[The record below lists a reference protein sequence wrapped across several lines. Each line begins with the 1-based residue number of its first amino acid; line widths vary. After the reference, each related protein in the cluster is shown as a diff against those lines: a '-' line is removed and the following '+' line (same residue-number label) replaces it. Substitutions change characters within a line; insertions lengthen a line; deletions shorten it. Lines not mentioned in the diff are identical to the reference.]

1 MVAIK
6 KRKIKAYI
14 LLESLIA
21 LAVLVTIVS
30 LILGETNRNRQELA
44 VSLHR
49 QEALNVAQMA
59 VQTKQDQL
67 SLNGVTVQVQRTSTS
82 ITVYEDGKEVLHVS
96 KN

>member
-21 LAVLVTIVS
+21 LAVLVTIVT
-30 LILGETNRNRQELA
+30 LILTEINRDRQELVA
-44 VSLHR
+44 SLHR
-49 QEALNVAQMA
+49 QEVLNIAQMA
-59 VQTKQDQL
+59 VQTKQDNL
-67 SLNGVTVQVQRTSTS
+67 SLNGVTVQVQRSSTS
-82 ITVYEDGKEVLHVS
+82 IRVYEDGKEVLHVV

>member
-21 LAVLVTIVS
+21 LAVLVTIVT
-30 LILGETNRNRQELA
+30 LILTEINRDRQELVA
-44 VSLHR
+44 SLHR
-49 QEALNVAQMA
+49 QEVLNVAQMA
-59 VQTKQDQL
+59 VQTKQDNL
-67 SLNGVTVQVQRTSTS
+67 SLNGVTVQVQRSSTS
-82 ITVYEDGKEVLHVS
+82 IRVYEDGKEVLHVV

>member
-21 LAVLVTIVS
+21 LAVLVTIVT
-30 LILGETNRNRQELA
+30 LILMEINRDRQELVA
-44 VSLHR
+44 SLHR
-49 QEALNVAQMA
+49 QEVLNLAQMA
-59 VQTKQDQL
+59 VQTKQDSL

-82 ITVYEDGKEVLHVS
+82 IRVYENGREVLHVA

>member
-21 LAVLVTIVS
+21 LAVLVTIVT
-30 LILGETNRNRQELA
+30 LILTEINRDRQELVA
-44 VSLHR
+44 SLHR
-49 QEALNVAQMA
+49 QEVLNLAQMA
-59 VQTKQDQL
+59 VQTKQDSL

-82 ITVYEDGKEVLHVS
+82 IRVY
-96 KN
+96 

>member
-30 LILGETNRNRQELA
+30 LILGEINRNRQALA
-44 VSLHR
+44 VSLQR

-67 SLNGVTVQVQRTSTS
+67 SLNGVTVQVQRTSTR
-82 ITVYEDGKEVLHVS
+82 ITVYENGKEILHVS

>member
-21 LAVLVTIVS
+21 LAVLVTIVT
-30 LILGETNRNRQELA
+30 LILTEINRDRQELVA
-44 VSLHR
+44 SLHC
-49 QEALNVAQMA
+49 QEVLNLAQMA
-59 VQTKQDQL
+59 VQTKQDSL

-82 ITVYEDGKEVLHVS
+82 IRVYENGREVLHVA

>member
-6 KRKIKAYI
+6 KLKIKAYI

-21 LAVLVTIVS
+21 LAVLVTIVT
-30 LILGETNRNRQELA
+30 LILTEINRDRQELVA
-44 VSLHR
+44 SLHR
-49 QEALNVAQMA
+49 QEVLNLAQMA
-59 VQTKQDQL
+59 VQTKQDSL

-82 ITVYEDGKEVLHVS
+82 IRVYENGREVLHVA

>member
-21 LAVLVTIVS
+21 LAVLVTIVT
-30 LILGETNRNRQELA
+30 LILTEINRDRQELVA
-44 VSLHR
+44 SLHR
-49 QEALNVAQMA
+49 QEVLNLAQMA
-59 VQTKQDQL
+59 VQTKQDSL

-82 ITVYEDGKEVLHVS
+82 IRVYENGREVLHVA

>member
-21 LAVLVTIVS
+21 LAVLVTIVT
-30 LILGETNRNRQELA
+30 LILTEINRDRQELVA
-44 VSLHR
+44 SLHR
-49 QEALNVAQMA
+49 QEVLNLAQMA
-59 VQTKQDQL
+59 VQTKQDSL
-67 SLNGVTVQVQRTSTS
+67 SLNGVTVQVQWTSTS
-82 ITVYEDGKEVLHVS
+82 IRVYENGREVLHVA

>member
-21 LAVLVTIVS
+21 LAVLVTIVT
-30 LILGETNRNRQELA
+30 LILTEINRDRQELVA
-44 VSLHR
+44 SLHR
-49 QEALNVAQMA
+49 QEVLNVAQMA
-59 VQTKQDQL
+59 VQTKQDNL
-67 SLNGVTVQVQRTSTS
+67 SLNGVTVQVQRSSTS
-82 ITVYEDGKEVLHVS
+82 IRVYEDGKEVLRVV

>member
-21 LAVLVTIVS
+21 LAVLVTIVT
-30 LILGETNRNRQELA
+30 LILTEINRDRQELVA
-44 VSLHR
+44 SLHR
-49 QEALNVAQMA
+49 QEVLNLAQMA
-59 VQTKQDQL
+59 VQTKQDSL

-82 ITVYEDGKEVLHVS
+82 IRVYENGREILHVA

>member
-30 LILGETNRNRQELA
+30 LILGEINRNRQELA
-44 VSLHR
+44 ASLQQ

-67 SLNGVTVQVQRTSTS
+67 SLNGVTVQVQRTSTC

>member
-21 LAVLVTIVS
+21 VLVTIVT
-30 LILGETNRNRQELA
+30 LILTEINRDRQELVA
-44 VSLHR
+44 SLHR
-49 QEALNVAQMA
+49 QEVLNLAQMA
-59 VQTKQDQL
+59 VQTKQDSL

-82 ITVYEDGKEVLHVS
+82 IRVYENGREVLHVA

>member
-21 LAVLVTIVS
+21 LAVLVTIVT
-30 LILGETNRNRQELA
+30 LILTEINRDRQELVA
-44 VSLHR
+44 SLHR
-49 QEALNVAQMA
+49 QEVLNVAQMA
-59 VQTKQDQL
+59 VQTKQDNL
-67 SLNGVTVQVQRTSTS
+67 SLNGETVQVQRSSTS
-82 ITVYEDGKEVLHVS
+82 IRVYEDGKEVLHVV

>member
-21 LAVLVTIVS
+21 LAVLVTIVT
-30 LILGETNRNRQELA
+30 LILMEINRDRQELVA
-44 VSLHR
+44 SLHR
-49 QEALNVAQMA
+49 QEVLNVAQMA
-59 VQTKQDQL
+59 VQTKQDNL
-67 SLNGVTVQVQRTSTS
+67 SLNGVTVQVQRSSTS
-82 ITVYEDGKEVLHVS
+82 IRVYEDGKEVLHVV

>member
-6 KRKIKAYI
+6 KQKIKAYI

-30 LILGETNRNRQELA
+30 LILGEINRNRQDLA
-44 VSLHR
+44 ASLQQ

-67 SLNGVTVQVQRTSTS
+67 SLNGVTVQVQRTSTR

>member
-6 KRKIKAYI
+6 KQKIKAYI

-30 LILGETNRNRQELA
+30 LILGEINRNRQDLA
-44 VSLHR
+44 ASLQQ

-59 VQTKQDQL
+59 VQTKQEQL
-67 SLNGVTVQVQRTSTS
+67 SLNGVTVQVQRTSTR

>member
-21 LAVLVTIVS
+21 LAVLVTIVT
-30 LILGETNRNRQELA
+30 LILTEINRDRQELVA
-44 VSLHR
+44 SLHR
-49 QEALNVAQMA
+49 QEVLNLAQMA
-59 VQTKQDQL
+59 VQTKQDSL
-67 SLNGVTVQVQRTSTS
+67 SVNGVTVQVQRTSTS
-82 ITVYEDGKEVLHVS
+82 IRVYENGREVLHVA

>member
-21 LAVLVTIVS
+21 LAVLVTIVT
-30 LILGETNRNRQELA
+30 LILMEINRDRQELVA
-44 VSLHR
+44 SLHR
-49 QEALNVAQMA
+49 QEVLNVAQMA
-59 VQTKQDQL
+59 VQTKQDNL
-67 SLNGVTVQVQRTSTS
+67 SLNGVTVQVQRSSTS
-82 ITVYEDGKEVLHVS
+82 IRVYEDGKEVLRVV

>member
-14 LLESLIA
+14 HLESLIA
-21 LAVLVTIVS
+21 LAVLVTIVT
-30 LILGETNRNRQELA
+30 LILTEINRDRQELVA
-44 VSLHR
+44 SLHR
-49 QEALNVAQMA
+49 QEVLNLAQMA
-59 VQTKQDQL
+59 VQTKQDSL

-82 ITVYEDGKEVLHVS
+82 IRVYENGREVLHVA

>member
-30 LILGETNRNRQELA
+30 LILGEINRNRQELA

>member
-21 LAVLVTIVS
+21 LAVLVTIVT
-30 LILGETNRNRQELA
+30 LILTEINRDRQELVA
-44 VSLHR
+44 SLHR
-49 QEALNVAQMA
+49 QEVLNLAQMA
-59 VQTKQDQL
+59 VQTKQDSL
-67 SLNGVTVQVQRTSTS
+67 SLNGVTAQVQRTSTS
-82 ITVYEDGKEVLHVS
+82 IRVYENGREVLHVA

>member
-30 LILGETNRNRQELA
+30 LILGEISRNRQELA
-44 VSLHR
+44 VSRQR

-67 SLNGVTVQVQRTSTS
+67 SLNGVTVQVQRTSTR
-82 ITVYEDGKEVLHVS
+82 ITVYENGKEILHVS

>member
-30 LILGETNRNRQELA
+30 LILGEINRNRQELA
-44 VSLHR
+44 VSLQR

-67 SLNGVTVQVQRTSTS
+67 SLNGVTVQVQRTSTR
-82 ITVYEDGKEVLHVS
+82 ITVYENGKEILHVS